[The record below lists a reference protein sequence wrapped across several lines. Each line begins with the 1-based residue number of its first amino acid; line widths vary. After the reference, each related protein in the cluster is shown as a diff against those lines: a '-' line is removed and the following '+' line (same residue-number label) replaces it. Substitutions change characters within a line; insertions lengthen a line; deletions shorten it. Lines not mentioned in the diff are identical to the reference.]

1 MLIWVQRYC
10 IWNPSRCSCENIE
23 YLRLTLD
30 DSAVTRD
37 EIINAVYSVSKMG
50 RKIL

>member
-1 MLIWVQRYC
+1 MQRFC

-30 DSAVTRD
+30 DSAVMRD
-37 EIINAVYSVSKMG
+37 EIINAVYSASNMSW
-50 RKIL
+50 KIL